1 MFENVSHFRGLFGH
15 KTLRIACQLGAA
27 GEKSRDITHEILF
40 RQYKSNTV
48 KNKFKGNEKGRRIIT
63 NE

>member
-1 MFENVSHFRGLFGH
+1 MFENVSHFRRLFEH

-27 GEKSRDITHEILF
+27 GEKPRDITHEIQF
-40 RQYKSNTV
+40 RQYKSNKT
-48 KNKFKGNEKGRRIIT
+48 KNKFMGNKKGRRIIT